1 MVEAVAIT
9 GDGEGNDF
17 GVRGG
22 RTGTGTAACACAW
35 ARNNFAVLKA
45 DHVSD
50 KLRYWDGLGFGLGF
64 ESEFALGHG
73 LL

>member
-1 MVEAVAIT
+1 MVETVAIA
-9 GDGEGNDF
+9 GDGKGNDF
-17 GVRGG
+17 RVRGG
-22 RTGTGTAACACAW
+22 RTEVW
-35 ARNNFAVLKA
+35 ARNNFAVLEA

-50 KLRYWDGLGFGLGF
+50 KLGYWDGLGLGFGLGF